1 MFTSLQPMLSARQLQ
16 CLSWVQAGKSSS
28 DIGTILG
35 LSPRTVDDHIAAA
48 CERMG
53 VRTRLQA
60 VICARDLALL
70 R

>member
-1 MFTSLQPMLSARQLQ
+1 MHGSPNLSPRQLQ
-16 CLSWVQAGKSSS
+16 CLTWVQAGKSSS
-28 DIGTILG
+28 DIGVILG

-70 R
+70 S